1 VLLVNQTSLIA
12 SPALEH
18 LQEGVAALL
27 SGHEPP
33 AGGPDVRTLALIVD
47 GVLVLVLAAIIFPLL
62 RLPRW
67 YRRRKDGR
75 RFGALTY
82 VRLAGEVSLP
92 PLLVLGLSLL
102 GLPWTDQ
109 FVAAPDYTIYF
120 LVALGIVFMTGCVRA
135 MLIILV
141 QWRRSGTMS
150 RPESS
155 ALVASGRIRGP
166 RPRRLRLPVAPAP
179 HRATPSD

>member
-1 VLLVNQTSLIA
+1 
-12 SPALEH
+12 
-18 LQEGVAALL
+18 
-27 SGHEPP
+27 
-33 AGGPDVRTLALIVD
+33 VRTLALIVD

-82 VRLAGEVSLP
+82 VRVVGEVSLP
-92 PLLVLGLSLL
+92 LLVVIGLSLL

-109 FVAAPDYTIYF
+109 FVAAPDYTVFF
-120 LVALGIVFMTGCVRA
+120 LAALGIVFMTGCIRV

-141 QWRRSGTMS
+141 QWHRSGNMS
-150 RPESS
+150 SPESS
-155 ALVASGRIRGP
+155 ALVASGTSRGP
-166 RPRRLRLPVAPAP
+166 RPRRMRLPVVYAS
-179 HRATPSD
+179 HRAMPSD